1 MATLPNDKTK
11 EKFKKLRNESK
22 KLIMTEK
29 RNFYDNQLGI
39 CNDSKKM
46 FQVFK
51 KFCGKKKSNSCKL
64 EVNDMNKFFATIGP
78 QLSIKFV
85 EFKYNDKISRNSDTF
100 LFFSLK
106 LMKWRRSLRI

>member
-1 MATLPNDKTK
+1 MSRRK
-11 EKFKKLRNESK
+11 ETF
-22 KLIMTEK
+22 MTINLE
-29 RNFYDNQLGI
+29 FVMI
-39 CNDSKKM
+39 PKKM

-51 KFCGKKKSNSCKL
+51 KFCGKNKSNSCKL

-100 LFFSLK
+100 LFFPLK
-106 LMKWRRSLRI
+106 LMKWRRLLRI